1 MADTASELYNDL
13 LRIYFDQYND
23 LPNAERSKLEPKY
36 DPVNLAFDRYD
47 YDKWFKEELEN
58 LSPNQPIED
67 DEEKIDDLPPL
78 KGDEGKLKEGKGLKI
93 LTTNKLLTRLPILHA
108 FFYKKHFYKQCQ
120 TEIGKKLSKC

>member
-58 LSPNQPIED
+58 LSINQSI
-67 DEEKIDDLPPL
+67 
-78 KGDEGKLKEGKGLKI
+78 
-93 LTTNKLLTRLPILHA
+93 N
-108 FFYKKHFYKQCQ
+108 Q
-120 TEIGKKLSKC
+120 